1 MNHKFYRNRILH
13 LIFFYIYIYIFNQ
26 KIYLLI
32 DISLSKQ
39 INYDRNNIKS
49 WSIYTEI

>member
-1 MNHKFYRNRILH
+1 MNHKFCRNRILH
-13 LIFFYIYIYIFNQ
+13 LIFLYIYIFLIK

-49 WSIYTEI
+49 WSIYIEI